1 MTSIKIKKS
10 SKNSKKSFIKFNNKI
25 YRGFKLSELPNKFAH
40 LQNEYPINSWFNYKG
55 LTFISEDCFQS
66 MFGKVDVL
74 K

>member
-1 MTSIKIKKS
+1 MTTIKIKTS
-10 SKNSKKSFIKFNNKI
+10 SKNSKKQFIKLNNKI
-25 YRGFKLSELPNKFAH
+25 YRGFKLEEIPNKFAH
-40 LQNEYPINSWFNYKG
+40 LKHEFPINSWFNHKG